1 MNPFISRIAAF
12 LLVAFVATPTSAQ
25 DKYAD
30 FNGINIRYIRLLDA
44 LQIQRAHI
52 VGFSLGGST
61 VAQLL
66 TLHPE
71 RFLTATQVAAAGRS
85 PEEANDPRIGIE
97 GAQIAKSCIS
107 RSRLHRQAHPN

>member
-1 MNPFISRIAAF
+1 M
-12 LLVAFVATPTSAQ
+12 
-25 DKYAD
+25 
-30 FNGINIRYIRLLDA
+30 RLLDA
-44 LQIQRAHI
+44 LKIGRAHI

-85 PEEANDPRIGIE
+85 PKAAPGPLFPKLARLRIGGVPQHLI
-97 GAQIAKSCIS
+97 QRINVDLIV
-107 RSRLHRQAHPN
+107 PN